1 MKPLYPVILCGGSGT
16 RLWPMS
22 RQQFPKQLLSLVE
35 ENSLFQATLSRIY
48 HSGIKTIFD
57 LKPPVIVTNEAHRF
71 LIAEQVRHLGL
82 EDSVIILEPE
92 GKNTAPALSL
102 AANYING
109 INPEGLMM
117 AMPADHVIQQPDAF
131 LKAIDL
137 AVENIEEN
145 ALYTF
150 GVVPTKPET
159 GYGYIKKGA
168 SKGIISA
175 LDEFVEKPDLETA
188 KDYLDS
194 GNYLWNSG
202 MFLFSTS
209 TWLAS
214 TKELCPEIHQCVEKC
229 FQNTTHDFDFL
240 RVDEAVFKTCPSDS
254 IDYAVMEKVK
264 SSSKF
269 QAYVVSLDAGW
280 SDIGSWDSL
289 WEINEKDQ
297 SGNVLKGDVLA
308 ENTRNSM
315 VLSDGRVVATI
326 GVENLIVV
334 DTPDAVLIA
343 NKQDAQSVK
352 NIVNR
357 LADASRDEIITHR
370 KVYRP
375 WGNYESIDNGARFQV
390 KRIMVNPGATL
401 SLQMHHHRAE
411 HWIVVTG
418 TAKVTRG
425 EETFLLSENQST
437 YIPLGVTHR
446 LENPGTIPLEIIEV
460 QSGSYLGEDDIVRFQ
475 DNYGRNK

>member
-1 MKPLYPVILCGGSGT
+1 MKKLYPVILCGGSGT

-22 RQQFPKQLLSLVE
+22 RQQYPKQLLSLVE
-35 ENSLFQATLSRIY
+35 ENSLFQATLTRIY
-48 HSGIKTIFD
+48 HSSIKTDFEI
-57 LKPPVIVTNEAHRF
+57 KPPIIVTNEGHRF
-71 LIAEQVRHLGL
+71 LIAEQMRHLGL
-82 EDSVIILEPE
+82 ENSVIILEPE

-102 AANYING
+102 AANYLKNVA
-109 INPEGLMM
+109 PEGLMM
-117 AMPADHVIQQPDAF
+117 VMPADHVIQQPDAF
-131 LKAIDL
+131 LKVVNL
-137 AVENIEEN
+137 AVENIDDN

-150 GVVPTKPET
+150 GVIPSKPET
-159 GYGYIKKGA
+159 SYGYIKKGT
-168 SKGIISA
+168 SNGIIST

-188 KDYLDS
+188 RQYVDD
-194 GNYLWNSG
+194 GNYVWNSG

-209 TWLAS
+209 TWLSA
-214 TKELCPEIHQCVEKC
+214 TEEFCPEIHECVEKS
-229 FQNTTHDFDFL
+229 FNNTTHDFDFF
-240 RVDEAVFKTCPSDS
+240 RVDEAVFNTCPSDS

-264 SSSKF
+264 SSSRF
-269 QAYVVSLDAGW
+269 EAYVVSLDAGW

-289 WEINEKDQ
+289 WDINEKDS

-315 VLSDGRVVATI
+315 ILSDGRVVATI
-326 GVENLIVV
+326 GVEDLIVV

-343 NKQDAQSVK
+343 NKMEAQSVK

-357 LADASRDEIITHR
+357 LADASRDEIINHR

-375 WGNYESIDNGARFQV
+375 WGTYESIDNGARFQV
-390 KRIMVNPGATL
+390 KRISVNPGATL

-425 EETFLLSENQST
+425 DEVFLLSENQST

-446 LENPGTIPLEIIEV
+446 LENPGTIPLEMIEV